1 VLGRALEQ
9 ERVPGLEPEQAL
21 ERVPVWGQVQVQ
33 ARVLVPELAPV

>member
-21 ERVPVWGQVQVQ
+21 ERVSVWGQGQV
-33 ARVLVPELAPV
+33 RVLEPELVLEPV